1 MMNSYSMLNDENA
14 LNTINPFVTGGPGGW
29 RKPYGF
35 APGVEDKDQVVC
47 DNYGCSIPGAPSQA
61 QLENQS
67 YIEKPVTDSAWEPME
82 AAPLCPWGIS
92 AQTNGSLDAPS
103 CMPPTNPVSCPM
115 GRPLEPTQEFVP
127 DLYTQIP
134 YKDPLPPSLRGSQ
147 SFYYKI
153 MQSENFPLIAIIIMI
168 VVLLFLAKY

>member
-35 APGVEDKDQVVC
+35 APGVEDKDQVIC
-47 DNYGCSIPGAPSQA
+47 DNYGCSIPGSKT
-61 QLENQS
+61 NQS
-67 YIEKPVTDSAWEPME
+67 WEPME
-82 AAPLCPWGIS
+82 EAPLCPWGIS

-103 CMPPTNPVSCPM
+103 CRSPENPVPCLM
-115 GRPLEPTQEFVP
+115 GRPLEPTQEFIP

-134 YKDPLPPSLRGSQ
+134 YKDPKPISLRDS
-147 SFYYKI
+147 SFFSKI
-153 MQSENFPLIAIIIMI
+153 VEAFPLIGILIMI
-168 VVLLFLAKY
+168 GVLLMLAKS